1 MGFRLIIIL
10 KTKPHF
16 NEIIMK
22 QNWFREL
29 ETQKWLKWARFI
41 FFTKKIKNSRY
52 RLVQKCWNS
61 DYWLIS
67 ELRLIPTIK
76 FWFRIPLKKTS
87 YLFDPKIRF
96 WEHPS
101 INFGSSTKTFWNF
114 DFLGKKNWK
123 LASSYFFSL
132 F

>member
-29 ETQKWLKWARFI
+29 ETQKWLKWARFN
-41 FFTKKIKNSRY
+41 FFTKKIKISRY

-76 FWFRIPLKKTS
+76 FWFGIWKRR
-87 YLFDPKIRF
+87 PKLGCVVRMVVD
-96 WEHPS
+96 S
-101 INFGSSTKTFWNF
+101 ILSHAECGPNDHRK
-114 DFLGKKNWK
+114 D
-123 LASSYFFSL
+123 ASL
-132 F
+132 FTCSIQKLDSGNVPQ